1 MQHFKTTR
9 EMRTKFHWKI
19 IIAFIVTPI
28 LSLGLFSF
36 IYKLALTSTNPP
48 PSAVFVFMAI
58 FGVLGIWLLLTL
70 MLRAKR
76 IELTENSIA
85 ITRLFT
91 FKRFKYFPTD
101 VKSYSIILRHENLFY
116 DYEILQFKTKDNE
129 IHSVISYEFKQFDN
143 ILNWIKRTNATK
155 ENFNMGNFLIK
166 EYGLPFLIGVLTIAI
181 VIIQLKMR

>member
-1 MQHFKTTR
+1 M
-9 EMRTKFHWKI
+9 
-19 IIAFIVTPI
+19 TPI

-48 PSAVFVFMAI
+48 PSSVFVFMAI

-70 MLRAKR
+70 VLRAKR

-101 VKSYSIILRHENLFY
+101 VKSYSIILRHENPFY